1 MKMRTL
7 LKITSAILALAV
19 ISCEK
24 PQVDPQQPGPEQPG
38 PEQPTPEV
46 PETPELPQLEVNTYE
61 VDGERNHF
69 GSVAVSNF
77 GEYVCIAATPAEGV
91 ENFDEVFEQEEYFY
105 VAVSPLL
112 VGREFDMMQEGKLF
126 SAC

>member
-24 PQVDPQQPGPEQPG
+24 PQVDPQQPGPEQPDPEHPG
-38 PEQPTPEV
+38 TEQPTPEV

-61 VDGERNHF
+61 VEEHAYN
-69 GSVAVSNF
+69 AV
-77 GEYVCIAATPAEGV
+77 EDRA
-91 ENFDEVFEQEEYFY
+91 
-105 VAVSPLL
+105 
-112 VGREFDMMQEGKLF
+112 
-126 SAC
+126 